1 MNFAAFGVCGR
12 HIRRHRAQ
20 EYAGAGICRGRNMP
34 PNEYAEK
41 KEGWQEPGIFRNSP
55 TPSFRKRP

>member
-1 MNFAAFGVCGR
+1 MNFAAFGACGR

-20 EYAGAGICRGRNMP
+20 EYAGAGICRGRNNP
-34 PNEYAEK
+34 PNEYAGN

>member
-20 EYAGAGICRGRNMP
+20 EYAGAGICRPMNMP
-34 PNEYAEK
+34 KK

-55 TPSFRKRP
+55 TLSFKIRR

>member
-1 MNFAAFGVCGR
+1 MKMNFAAFGACGR

-20 EYAGAGICRGRNMP
+20 EYAANEYAA
-34 PNEYAEK
+34 NEYAEK

-55 TPSFRKRP
+55 TLSFKIRR

>member
-1 MNFAAFGVCGR
+1 MIFAAFGAC
-12 HIRRHRAQ
+12 
-20 EYAGAGICRGRNMP
+20 GRNMP
-34 PNEYAEK
+34 PYEYAEK

>member
-1 MNFAAFGVCGR
+1 MNFAALVS
-12 HIRRHRAQ
+12 A
-20 EYAGAGICRGRNMP
+20 AGIFP

-55 TPSFRKRP
+55 TLSFKIRR

>member
-1 MNFAAFGVCGR
+1 MNFAAFGVC
-12 HIRRHRAQ
+12 
-20 EYAGAGICRGRNMP
+20 GRNMP

-55 TPSFRKRP
+55 TLSFRIRR

>member
-1 MNFAAFGVCGR
+1 MNFAAFG
-12 HIRRHRAQ
+12 
-20 EYAGAGICRGRNMP
+20 AGAGIFGDIGRRNMP
-34 PNEYAEK
+34 GQEYAANEYAEK

>member
-20 EYAGAGICRGRNMP
+20 EYAANEYAA
-34 PNEYAEK
+34 NEYAEK
-41 KEGWQEPGIFRNSP
+41 RKGGRSP
-55 TPSFRKRP
+55 EYSGTPPPLLSGKGPDAIW